1 MSISAPLSSTASSS
15 HPFFLT
21 IALQGPAAV
30 QGKDASESTPLDP
43 TPVAHAATNGSAVDV
58 FDAIDS
64 ATSPWTIENPPELPQ
79 REDRVDSSG
88 KGSDSN
94 QATTSNAPTEAARD
108 AVFDGALSDTH
119 SLLYG
124 TAGALPG
131 RVQESATRE
140 AIEEEEDG
148 LPDWM
153 KETSGRVTST
163 AVGYLRSDHGQDG
176 GESRP
181 PTRRRQRQRRRP
193 SFRLAVGS
201 EDGNVWIF
209 AHPHAAAEE
218 TEVSPARGTDPLR
231 QENGAASLPATAA
244 PSLAV
249 ATSTDAHG
257 ESSRAGSSAAL
268 NTLLPTKASNA
279 QHRPLRSHRSSGS
292 ITTLGS
298 LTSPSSVRSRRIVSA
313 SSSSSS
319 AAAAA
324 ATMTASGLREPSHSS
339 ASLQSFDFARVH
351 PRPRKASAT
360 VSISTSPA
368 EPSTACHS
376 RARTPAPTGA
386 GFDTCDD
393 ESDLPPLQT
402 SSSPPGSPPISPTSM
417 SSIPSVLVVPTS
429 PSEDEKGEAT
439 PASRSHRRTGS
450 RAKDSIAAGIGLWE
464 PDFGFPSATT
474 SGDATP
480 RNGSESESESE
491 SSGRATDTKKAS
503 ADRSDEFPQPDTGKL
518 EPILQIVTR
527 GFGAVVELRLVEGL
541 RSADPEE
548 GIALV
553 VLRES
558 G

>member
-21 IALQGPAAV
+21 IALQGPSEAG
-30 QGKDASESTPLDP
+30 GKDASESTPLDP
-43 TPVAHAATNGSAVDV
+43 TRTAHAATNGSAVDV
-58 FDAIDS
+58 FDEIDS
-64 ATSPWTIENPPELPQ
+64 ATSPWTIENSLEPPQ
-79 REDRVDSSG
+79 RGNPVDLSG
-88 KGSDSN
+88 KGSDSK
-94 QATTSNAPTEAARD
+94 QATTSNAPTEPSRD
-108 AVFDGALSDTH
+108 AVFDCALSDTH

-124 TAGALPG
+124 NAAGPPG
-131 RVQESATRE
+131 CVQDSGRRD
-140 AIEEEEDG
+140 AIQEEDG
-148 LPDWM
+148 LPEWM
-153 KETSGRVTST
+153 KETSGRVTSMS
-163 AVGYLRSDHGQDG
+163 GGHLRSEAGQDG
-176 GESRP
+176 DGS
-181 PTRRRQRQRRRP
+181 PTRQGQPRRQRQRRP

-209 AHPHAAAEE
+209 AHPHAAGE
-218 TEVSPARGTDPLR
+218 TEVPRTRGTETSQ
-231 QENGAASLPATAA
+231 QENDAAALLVTAA

-268 NTLLPTKASNA
+268 DSLSPTRVSNA

-292 ITTLGS
+292 ITTLSS

-324 ATMTASGLREPSHSS
+324 ATTTTTTTFGLREPSHSS

-386 GFDTCDD
+386 GFAAGDG
-393 ESDLPPLQT
+393 SDLPPLQT
-402 SSSPPGSPPISPTSM
+402 SSSPPGSPPVSPTSM
-417 SSIPSVLVVPTS
+417 SSIPSVLVIPTS
-429 PSEDEKGEAT
+429 PYEGEKEEAT

-464 PDFGFPSATT
+464 PDFEFPSATA

-480 RNGSESESESE
+480 RNGSESESEP
-491 SSGRATDTKKAS
+491 SGHATDTKKVSVDSS
-503 ADRSDEFPQPDTGKL
+503 AQSMSDSRKL

-527 GFGAVVELRLVEGL
+527 GFGAVVELRIVEDL

>member
-30 QGKDASESTPLDP
+30 EGKDASESTPLDP
-43 TPVAHAATNGSAVDV
+43 TRVAHAATNGSAVDV
-58 FDAIDS
+58 FDEIDS
-64 ATSPWTIENPPELPQ
+64 TTSPWTIENPPELPQ
-79 REDRVDSSG
+79 REERVDSSG

-94 QATTSNAPTEAARD
+94 QATTSNASTEAARD
-108 AVFDGALSDTH
+108 AVFECALSDTH

-153 KETSGRVTST
+153 KETSGRVTSM
-163 AVGYLRSDHGQDG
+163 AVGHLRSDHGQDG
-176 GESRP
+176 GES

-209 AHPHAAAEE
+209 AHPHAAAGE
-218 TEVSPARGTDPLR
+218 TEVSPAGGTNPLR
-231 QENGAASLPATAA
+231 QENDAALLPATAA

-257 ESSRAGSSAAL
+257 ESSRAGSSAAPNSL
-268 NTLLPTKASNA
+268 SPTKAPNA

-319 AAAAA
+319 AAAA

-393 ESDLPPLQT
+393 ESDLPPLHT

-474 SGDATP
+474 SGYATP
-480 RNGSESESESE
+480 RNGSESESE

-503 ADRSDEFPQPDTGKL
+503 ADSGEEFRQSMSDAGKL

>member
-1 MSISAPLSSTASSS
+1 MSISAPLSSSASSS

-21 IALQGPAAV
+21 IALQGPSEE

-43 TPVAHAATNGSAVDV
+43 TRVAHAATNASAIDV
-58 FDAIDS
+58 FDEIDS

-79 REDRVDSSG
+79 GEDRIDSSG

-94 QATTSNAPTEAARD
+94 QATTTTTSNAPPEPARD
-108 AVFDGALSDTH
+108 AVFDCALSDTH

-124 TAGALPG
+124 HAASSPG
-131 RVQESATRE
+131 RVQESERRDAV
-140 AIEEEEDG
+140 EEEG

-153 KETSGRVTST
+153 KETSGRVTSM
-163 AVGYLRSDHGQDG
+163 AVGHLRSEDGQDG
-176 GESRP
+176 GDS
-181 PTRRRQRQRRRP
+181 PTRQGQRRRQRRRRP

-209 AHPHAAAEE
+209 AHPHAPAGG
-218 TEVSPARGTDPLR
+218 TEASHARGADPSQPETD
-231 QENGAASLPATAA
+231 AASLLATAA

-257 ESSRAGSSAAL
+257 ESSRASSTAAL
-268 NTLLPTKASNA
+268 DSLSPTKATN
-279 QHRPLRSHRSSGS
+279 RPLRSHRSSGS

-298 LTSPSSVRSRRIVSA
+298 LKSPSSVRSRRIFSA
-313 SSSSSS
+313 SS

-324 ATMTASGLREPSHSS
+324 ATATPSGLREPSHSS

-376 RARTPAPTGA
+376 RARTPAPTGPGVDA
-386 GFDTCDD
+386 GDD

-417 SSIPSVLVVPTS
+417 SSIPSVLIIPTA

-450 RAKDSIAAGIGLWE
+450 RAKGSIAAGIGLWE
-464 PDFGFPSATT
+464 PDFGFPSATS

-480 RNGSESESESE
+480 RNGSESESES
-491 SSGRATDTKKAS
+491 SGRATDTKKVS
-503 ADRSDEFPQPDTGKL
+503 ADSSDEFVRSMSNTGKL
-518 EPILQIVTR
+518 KPILQIVTR
-527 GFGAVVELRLVEGL
+527 GFGAVVELRMVEGL
-541 RSADPEE
+541 LSADPEE

>member
-15 HPFFLT
+15 HPLFLT
-21 IALQGPAAV
+21 IALQGPSEV
-30 QGKDASESTPLDP
+30 EGKDASESTPLDP
-43 TPVAHAATNGSAVDV
+43 TRVAHAATNGSAVDV
-58 FDAIDS
+58 FDEIDS

-88 KGSDSN
+88 KGSNSE
-94 QATTSNAPTEAARD
+94 APTTSNAPTEAARD
-108 AVFDGALSDTH
+108 AVFACALSDTH

-124 TAGALPG
+124 NAAVLPG
-131 RVQESATRE
+131 RVQDSGRRE
-140 AIEEEEDG
+140 AIDEEDG

-153 KETSGRVTST
+153 KETSGRVTSM
-163 AVGYLRSDHGQDG
+163 AVGHLRSDHGQDG
-176 GESRP
+176 GEI
-181 PTRRRQRQRRRP
+181 PTRRRHRQRQRRRP

-209 AHPHAAAEE
+209 AHPHAAGE
-218 TEVSPARGTDPLR
+218 TKVPHASATETWQ
-231 QENGAASLPATAA
+231 QENDAASLLATAA

-249 ATSTDAHG
+249 ATSMDAHG

-268 NTLLPTKASNA
+268 NSLSPTKAPNA
-279 QHRPLRSHRSSGS
+279 LHRPLRSHRSSGS

-319 AAAAA
+319 SAAAAA
-324 ATMTASGLREPSHSS
+324 ATTTSGLREPSHSS

-376 RARTPAPTGA
+376 RACTPAPTGA
-386 GFDTCDD
+386 GIDAGDD

-417 SSIPSVLVVPTS
+417 SSIPSVVLVVPTS
-429 PSEDEKGEAT
+429 PSEDGKSEAT
-439 PASRSHRRTGS
+439 PAPRSHRRTGS

-464 PDFGFPSATT
+464 PDFGFQSATT

-480 RNGSESESESE
+480 RNGSESESES
-491 SSGRATDTKKAS
+491 SGRATETKKAS
-503 ADRSDEFPQPDTGKL
+503 ADSSDEQSMSDTGKL

-527 GFGAVVELRLVEGL
+527 GFGAVVELRILEGL